1 MAEQARSLRGRRKS
15 RAHRSGGQGGAQ
27 VPQNG
32 SGTIPVRANASGRQA
47 PQVGPKNG

>member
-1 MAEQARSLRGRRKS
+1 VAEQARSLRGRREG

-32 SGTIPVRANASGRQA
+32 SGTIPVRANASGPQA
-47 PQVGPKNG
+47 PQDRPKNG